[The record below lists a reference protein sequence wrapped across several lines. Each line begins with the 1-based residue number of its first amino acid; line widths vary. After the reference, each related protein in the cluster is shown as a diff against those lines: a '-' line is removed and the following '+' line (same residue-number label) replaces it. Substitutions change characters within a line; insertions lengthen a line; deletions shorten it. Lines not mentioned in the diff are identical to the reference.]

1 MKYIK
6 ISASENAE
14 ILLDHPFFLS
24 KKELMAGV

>member
-14 ILLDHPFFLS
+14 ILLDHPFFI